1 MANPLYKCTTGFG
14 SRFSFTKIGSSLFV
28 AAFFVVEIEGLAFEQ
43 SENPDVVRHISI
55 PDIIAISP
63 SPNIL
68 KTDGLDAERQNPSVE
83 NLCTVQ
89 TLFRLGAPVVQMHNR
104 FRLPFLFHKKGI
116 SLFVAAFFVVEIE
129 GLEPATSAM

>member
-1 MANPLYKCTTGFG
+1 MLRLPFLFHK
-14 SRFSFTKIGSSLFV
+14 KGSSLFV
-28 AAFFVVEIEGLAFEQ
+28 AAFFVVEIEGLTFEQ
-43 SENPDVVRHISI
+43 SENPDAVRHISI
-55 PDIIAISP
+55 PDIKAISP

-104 FRLPFLFHKKGI
+104 FRLPFLFHKKGS